1 MLPYLMLYIHITSHQ
16 TSPQPQQHCTTRL
29 GLGNLS
35 VPVWEKPINQ
45 IARYLGIVVFSVRWY
60 QIWVGPFLIYWLSV
74 LVIDETLALFCEIL
88 RSHWLLQSRWSLVS
102 LLQYCA
108 ANISNIL
115 FRLDNNI
122 FHTQPSYPAH
132 LRNIFNFLFIVKS
145 LSEVTE
151 TNDTEFSSKVF

>member
-1 MLPYLMLYIHITSHQ
+1 MLPYLMLYIHIRHQ
-16 TSPQPQQHCTTRL
+16 TSPHQHCTPLQSALYRPE
-29 GLGNLS
+29 NLS

-74 LVIDETLALFCEIL
+74 LVIDETLVLFCEIL
-88 RSHWLLQSRWSLVS
+88 RSHQGWSGAGQSP
-102 LLQYCA
+102 A
-108 ANISNIL
+108 IL
-115 FRLDNNI
+115 CTKYHRFYSDFRRI
-122 FHTQPSYPAH
+122 FSYPASYPAH

-145 LSEVTE
+145 LSKVTE